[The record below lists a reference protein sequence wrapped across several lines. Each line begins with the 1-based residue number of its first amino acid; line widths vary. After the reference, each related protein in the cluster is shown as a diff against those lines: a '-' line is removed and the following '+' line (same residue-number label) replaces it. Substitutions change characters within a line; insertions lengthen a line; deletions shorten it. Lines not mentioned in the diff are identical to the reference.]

1 MLQPAGAGFGRGIDI
16 YQLLGRP
23 DRLHQSNKGVML
35 HLLKLLQQVLN
46 KQLQR
51 AIHES
56 LFTDP
61 PYLGVKLPG
70 DGLTALKATASETRA
85 LFMLIIVTLLAAA
98 RHEGVLPILESMT
111 GLELGSFVFQVHG
124 HALYSAA
131 IFPLR
136 CEVLIMTIAS
146 LQL

>member
-1 MLQPAGAGFGRGIDI
+1 
-16 YQLLGRP
+16 
-23 DRLHQSNKGVML
+23 ML